1 MCCGSAERP
10 PGLLAP
16 HQFGALGF
24 SKLQARGHTG
34 ATALPELG
42 KHVKAKHSKAQA
54 EHSKMTAGEG
64 TREQRGM
71 PVRAA
76 GLLRSMQRR
85 AQAM

>member
-34 ATALPELG
+34 ATALSELG

-54 EHSKMTAGEG
+54 EHSDGS
-64 TREQRGM
+64 RRGDS
-71 PVRAA
+71 RTKGHARQ
-76 GLLRSMQRR
+76 GCRII
-85 AQAM
+85 